1 MNAPPLSQTQ
11 VQFPII
17 DELGDDFAILIADVN
32 IEVHS
37 LSSRRLQGLKALFEA
52 KLKSKGVPIAI
63 PSSADELWDFISQD
77 CLLNHLNIEFARL
90 VVRYL
95 GKRDLKTQLQRYE
108 ENLRKKTN
116 RLLTH
121 CRENNITPRAPPG
134 CCNMKI
140 TVDENPYRFSLHRIL
155 EFKDFFV
162 HQMGMDMAL
171 FTGWSPGSIF
181 LHFSILEGDMEAAV
195 RQLYAHKLQLRAMQV
210 VAIEVGDV
218 IVYHDTPIAMSSKI
232 DDLSVAMKT
241 GGPIV
246 SKVPAFGS
254 AVSSRIDDL
263 SVAMETGGP
272 IVSKVPA
279 FGSAVSSRIDDLS
292 VAMETGGPIVSKVPA
307 FGSAVSA
314 VVENTLGFLGT
325 IQEEVK
331 NDPQVKTAL
340 RAVKSGVEIASCF
353 LDKVVDIFYYCQSD
367 AITAAIQ
374 GLSCSVPDLIPLR
387 ILMGLLGKSLAQ
399 AVTNYSQLE
408 VACNA
413 AIHTCSDKKLHAQIP
428 RLGELLT
435 RDIAIGTAAVTIGTA
450 VVVAGLLTGGI
461 GALVVGSLHVAAG
474 AGLTYGALQ
483 PTETAFSRIS
493 GNFATLK
500 TVASDFRGGVTHVHA
515 TVKETATQVGNIYG
529 ADKRSVKLMI
539 DSLNHLKMVCAASY
553 DNIARSKEDVRSKTR
568 DLQAEI

>member
-134 CCNMKI
+134 CFNMKI
-140 TVDENPYRFSLHRIL
+140 TVDENPYSFSLHRIL

-210 VAIEVGDV
+210 VAIEVGDI
-218 IVYHDTPIAMSSKI
+218 IVYRDAPIAMSSK
-232 DDLSVAMKT
+232 
-241 GGPIV
+241 
-246 SKVPAFGS
+246 
-254 AVSSRIDDL
+254 
-263 SVAMETGGP
+263 
-272 IVSKVPA
+272 
-279 FGSAVSSRIDDLS
+279 IDDLS

-314 VVENTLGFLGT
+314 VVENALGFLGT

-367 AITAAIQ
+367 AITAAIK
-374 GLSCSVPDLIPLR
+374 GLSCSVPDLIPLH

-413 AIHTCSDKKLHAQIP
+413 AIRSCIDVELQRSGLGK
-428 RLGELLT
+428 RLAT
-435 RDIAIGTAAVTIGTA
+435 GTV
-450 VVVAGLLTGGI
+450 
-461 GALVVGSLHVAAG
+461 VAAG
-474 AGLTYGALQ
+474 VGSAAVAGALMFGIIGLAVGGAVVLYASKRYLAGGR
-483 PTETAFSRIS
+483 TETAFSKIS
-493 GNFATLK
+493 GNFDTLK
-500 TVASDFRGGVTHVHA
+500 NVASDFRVEVTHVHA
-515 TVKETATQVGNIYG
+515 TVKEIATQVGNV
-529 ADKRSVKLMI
+529 DKGSVNLLI
-539 DSLNHLKMVCAASY
+539 DSLNHLKKMCAASY
-553 DNIARSKEDVRSKTR
+553 DKIARSKEDVKSKSGE
-568 DLQAEI
+568 LPAEI